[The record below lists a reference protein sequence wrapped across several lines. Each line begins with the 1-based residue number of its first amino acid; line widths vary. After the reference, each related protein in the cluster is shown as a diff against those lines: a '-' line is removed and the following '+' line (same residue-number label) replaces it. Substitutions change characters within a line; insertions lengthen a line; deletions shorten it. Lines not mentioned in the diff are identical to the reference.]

1 MNVASIHYRTLN
13 SDNTTFAYL
22 CWTFI
27 DMPGS
32 KVCFLTSRLFVL
44 KMLHIS
50 LLHLIEDEIILTTT
64 LPRIK
69 AVSRL
74 FELYLRREG
83 GYPDFHY

>member
-1 MNVASIHYRTLN
+1 
-13 SDNTTFAYL
+13 
-22 CWTFI
+22 
-27 DMPGS
+27 MPGS
-32 KVCFLTSRLFVL
+32 KVCFFTSRLFVL

-69 AVSRL
+69 AVSLL

>member
-13 SDNTTFAYL
+13 SDNTTFVYL